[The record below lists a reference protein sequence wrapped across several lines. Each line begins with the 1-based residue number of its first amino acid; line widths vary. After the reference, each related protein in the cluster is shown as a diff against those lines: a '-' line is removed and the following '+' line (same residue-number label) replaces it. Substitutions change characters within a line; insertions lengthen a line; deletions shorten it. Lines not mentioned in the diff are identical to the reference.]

1 METERHDI
9 SPDAAM
15 LAEAVQ
21 RWFDFHEVER
31 TEQVDRF
38 VCEAAI
44 RIYWQGYRSVDD
56 VATVLIA
63 TYFGPLATAVNAPSS
78 SSVH

>member
-1 METERHDI
+1 METERDNI

-21 RWFDFHEVER
+21 RWFDFHEVKR
-31 TEQVDRF
+31 TERVDKI

-44 RIYWQGYRSVDD
+44 RIYKQGYRSVDD

-63 TYFGPLATAVNAPSS
+63 TYFGPLAIEVNALSS